1 MYFDF
6 QTSVP
11 SSEWGVD
18 LSHEDYEELAVQ
30 ETKRLQEQL
39 IRKFGRPPRYCFF
52 DTIHHSHDLGTYITL
67 GLSMEEEADEDRVE
81 RYYERIMDDFPSDWD
96 R

>member
-11 SSEWGVD
+11 SNEKGAD
-18 LSHEDYEELAVQ
+18 LSHNNYETLACE
-30 ETKRLQEQL
+30 ETQRLQEL
-39 IRKFGRPPRYCFF
+39 IILKFGRPPRYSFF
-52 DTIHHSHDLGTYITL
+52 DTIYHSHDLGTYITL

-81 RYYERIMDDFPSDWD
+81 HYYERIMDDFPEEWED
-96 R
+96 